1 MGMIAHLNVSIFKD
15 GMSRRLPRLRPANHP
30 DRLAH
35 QLEQWRKAEQEQ
47 QDRVEMRDFTELTG
61 IGIGQ

>member
-1 MGMIAHLNVSIFKD
+1 MMQAHTFRKLAPLRKW
-15 GMSRRLPRLRPANHP
+15 PRP

-47 QDRVEMRDFTELTG
+47 QAFAQRAAITEFTDNFGLG
-61 IGIGQ
+61 ISHD

>member
-1 MGMIAHLNVSIFKD
+1 MMQAHFL
-15 GMSRRLPRLRPANHP
+15 RRLPRLRPANHP

>member
-1 MGMIAHLNVSIFKD
+1 MMQAHFL
-15 GMSRRLPRLRPANHP
+15 RRLPRLRPANHP

-47 QDRVEMRDFTELTG
+47 QDRVEMRDFQNTFGLG
-61 IGIGQ
+61 VGQ

>member
-1 MGMIAHLNVSIFKD
+1 MMQAHTFRKLAPLRKW
-15 GMSRRLPRLRPANHP
+15 PRP

-47 QDRVEMRDFTELTG
+47 QDRVEMREFQNTFGLG
-61 IGIGQ
+61 VGQ

>member
-1 MGMIAHLNVSIFKD
+1 MMHDRFL
-15 GMSRRLPRLRPANHP
+15 RRLPRLSPRTHP

-47 QDRVEMRDFTELTG
+47 QDRVEMREFTELSG

>member
-1 MGMIAHLNVSIFKD
+1 MAGAAMMQAHFL
-15 GMSRRLPRLRPANHP
+15 RRLPRLRPANHP

-47 QDRVEMRDFTELTG
+47 QDRVEMRDFQNTFGLG
-61 IGIGQ
+61 VGQ

>member
-1 MGMIAHLNVSIFKD
+1 MMQAHFL
-15 GMSRRLPRLRPANHP
+15 RRLPPLRRYIAP

-47 QDRVEMRDFTELTG
+47 QDRVEMREFQNTFGLG
-61 IGIGQ
+61 VGQ

>member
-1 MGMIAHLNVSIFKD
+1 MMQAHTFRKLAPLRKW
-15 GMSRRLPRLRPANHP
+15 PRP

-47 QDRVEMRDFTELTG
+47 QDRQLRSELREFTEWTG
-61 IGIGQ
+61 LGI